1 MITSALFTTKKP
13 TPTHTFTIS
22 PHILVIG
29 KLVSLA
35 VNLLRLRRLCSEETD
50 FLEKVGEM
58 VFFLNN
64 VDTFLLCC
72 KMIFMSSDGLT
83 RLMSWAITA
92 RLHKGRIGFSR
103 FLLTIHWMKE
113 SKESYFA
120 TLTFW
125 LVTLKPGKCFHN
137 HRWSPI
143 AETATSV
150 ISLCVL
156 GTAANPVLRRV
167 YPCLHACCRNC
178 QHVSSDTNVCGPQCS
193 FFIKKAFSCQT
204 SRLVYCISCRCCLAI
219 YIGET
224 GHTRRQHFG
233 EHNQIIEKNLPTDTL
248 VHGIMLCGENVQY
261 KCPEM
266 RLIFH
271 FDTSHPSGLNSD
283 FRFL

>member
-13 TPTHTFTIS
+13 TPTN
-22 PHILVIG
+22 ILVIG
-29 KLVSLA
+29 KRVSLA
-35 VNLLRLRRLCSEETD
+35 VNSCDFAVFALKTPIFWKRLVKWCS
-50 FLEKVGEM
+50 FLD
-58 VFFLNN
+58 N

-72 KMIFMSSDGLT
+72 KTIFVSSDGLT
-83 RLMSWAITA
+83 RLMSWAITT
-92 RLHKGRIGFSR
+92 RLHKGRIGFPR
-103 FLLTIHWMKE
+103 FLPSIEWKNQKNPTSQLT
-113 SKESYFA
+113 S
-120 TLTFW
+120 W

-143 AETATSV
+143 SERTTSV
-150 ISLCVL
+150 ISLWVL

-178 QHVSSDTNVCGPQCS
+178 QRVSSDTNVCGPQCS
-193 FFIKKAFSCQT
+193 FFIKEAFSCQT
-204 SRLVYCISCRCCLAI
+204 SRLVYCISYRCCLAM

-224 GHTRRQHFG
+224 GRTRRQHFG

-261 KCPEM
+261 KGPEM
-266 RLIFH
+266 HLIFQL
-271 FDTSHPSGLNSD
+271 DTSHPSGLNSD

>member
-13 TPTHTFTIS
+13 TPTN
-22 PHILVIG
+22 ILVIG
-29 KLVSLA
+29 KRVSLA
-35 VNLLRLRRLCSEETD
+35 VNSCDFAVFALKTPI

-58 VFFLNN
+58 VFFFGQRWYFP
-64 VDTFLLCC
+64 TLLQNDLRV
-72 KMIFMSSDGLT
+72 FRRTDQTDVFSNHHPSTQRSD
-83 RLMSWAITA
+83 
-92 RLHKGRIGFSR
+92 RIPR
-103 FLLTIHWMKE
+103 FLPSIEWKNQKNPT
-113 SKESYFA
+113 SQ
-120 TLTFW
+120 LTFW

-143 AETATSV
+143 SERTTSV

-178 QHVSSDTNVCGPQCS
+178 QRVSSDTNVCGPQCS
-193 FFIKKAFSCQT
+193 FFIKEAFSCQT
-204 SRLVYCISCRCCLAI
+204 SRLVYCISYRCCLAI

-224 GHTRRQHFG
+224 GRTRRQHFG

-261 KCPEM
+261 KGPEM
-266 RLIFH
+266 RLIFQL
-271 FDTSHPSGLNSD
+271 DTSHPSGLNSD